1 MAVRLY
7 SEFKSDRGDQYKIEI
22 HDTQW
27 LAASTTFNVDS
38 RGFELTYE
46 GETDDIVS
54 PIVSSRLTFGAYA
67 ANGTFETFIDTLKL
81 FQENRFRV
89 VVYRASTSDV
99 ITDFESRVYTDGGTI
114 EDIGCLRDAVADLGL
129 GAYELFWVGWVTQDL
144 VSVEDASAP
153 YVYEIT
159 ATDGIGRLANVEY
172 DEPNGVIE
180 TNGLQLTRITD
191 VLKNALTN
199 IGTSDLWDAS
209 DVFFET
215 AVDWWETNVQTYSTS
230 VDPVLNQGF
239 DVRYFNER
247 DDNGDVVYPPTL
259 EILRQM
265 ATLYNARIFM
275 QRGRFV
281 FEQYGNRDAVSR
293 YVSRYTKTGTAIS
306 RTAINDDV
314 AVDQTTFA
322 ARRSGNNWNF
332 LPAAQLAKI
341 HYVQRFLNPFNAFSQ
356 FRFRNSPNAFTAGFI
371 AGGSGVQLA
380 FGSTPFNF
388 RVVGAPSAT
397 SPIFPVFKMRIRIK
411 DSSTGTFY
419 YCNRAYLGV
428 ATGGAMFGIPA
439 WSTTAG
445 EYYFD
450 MPAFFTSGIA
460 VVASNVQIITP
471 DIPVNGEIDFQLQH
485 HGVFRSS
492 NGSTYTPTQTP
503 LFDGTFV
510 FGINTNGSTNSPGA
524 TFSSTNAEVGIDSK
538 LTIDLG
544 DVVIADGPFQSGHL
558 AAYNGSAWMG
568 TQDWRKGSSGTALPI
583 LKLLSNE
590 TLALHVR
597 PIEQYNG
604 NIISSSLFGQ
614 RLTFDST
621 AYLMTSGTFTANADE
636 WSGTWYKIQTIRTA
650 VTALDVLP
658 DLVDRLPLT
667 SATTSGVSPNDII
680 GGRIAG
686 MAIDIENEKVGPYE
700 QTATGARINGTT
712 NITGVAT
719 MERSTIVGLESFVDT
734 FETRVTTDGG
744 VVESKTCVSDAIT
757 ALVGDN
763 MVSLIPTDIS
773 APLTAAEPVV
783 VKKTLDVDGA
793 TTMGSTLGVAGA
805 STLASLSATATSV
818 TTLSASSN
826 ASVGGTLGVTG
837 ATTLSS
843 TLGVTGTSNL
853 SNTNIDGAANFN
865 TTASVNGAWYADID
879 DVTAT
884 ASGTYEVKNTDYI
897 LFATWSGGNGTFT
910 IVLPP
915 VESSEGRM
923 IRIKTDSTI
932 SNSTALSI
940 VPDAGDTTARI
951 DGESS
956 SSMTRSYDGATYLCH
971 NGDWWVIQKKDK
983 G

>member
-7 SEFKSDRGDQYKIEI
+7 SEFKSDYGILYRIEI

-27 LAASTTFNVDS
+27 LAVATEFNVDS

-89 VVYRASTSDV
+89 VVYRVNPTNIWNSW
-99 ITDFESRVYTDGGTI
+99 TDFWQNATNPWEELT
-114 EDIGCLRDAVADLGL
+114 
-129 GAYELFWVGWVTQDL
+129 LFWVGWLTQDL

-153 YVYEIT
+153 YIYEIT

-180 TNGLQLTRITD
+180 TNGLQVTRVTD
-191 VLKNALTN
+191 VLKNTLTN
-199 IGTSDLWDAS
+199 IGTADLWGAN

-215 AVDWWETNVQTYSTS
+215 AVDWWETNAQTYSTS
-230 VDPVLNQGF
+230 VDPAFNQGF

-265 ATLYNARIFM
+265 ATLYNARIYM

-281 FEQYGNRDAVSR
+281 FEQYGNRDTASR
-293 YVSRYTKTGTAIS
+293 YVSQYRKDGTAIARAAVS
-306 RTAINDDV
+306 DDI
-314 AVDQTTFA
+314 AVNQTTFA

-332 LPAAQLAKI
+332 LPAAQSAKI

-356 FRFRNSPNAFTAGFI
+356 YRFRTTTNAFTAGFL
-371 AGGSGVQLA
+371 AGGVGVQLA

-397 SPIFPVFKMRIRIK
+397 SPVFPVFKMRIRIK

-428 ATGGAMFGIPA
+428 STGGAMFGIPA

-445 EYYFD
+445 EYFFD

-460 VVASNVQIITP
+460 VVASNIQIITP

-503 LFDGTFV
+503 LFDGVFI
-510 FGINTNGSTNSPGA
+510 FGINTDGATNSPGA
-524 TFSSTNAEVGIDSK
+524 TFSSTNTEAGIDSK

-558 AAYNGSAWMG
+558 AAYNGSAWVG
-568 TQDWRKGSSGTALPI
+568 TQDWLKGSSGTALPI

-604 NIISSSLFGQ
+604 NVISASFFGQ
-614 RLTFDST
+614 RLVWDST
-621 AYLMTSGTFTANADE
+621 AYIMTSGSFTANADE
-636 WSGTWYKIQTIRTA
+636 WSGTWYKIQTIRGSVSPA
-650 VTALDVLP
+650 DPLP
-658 DLVDRLPLT
+658 DLLDRLALN
-667 SATTSGVSPNDII
+667 SASTSGVSPNDII
-680 GGRIAG
+680 GGRIGG
-686 MAIDIENEKVGPYE
+686 MVVDIENESVGPFE
-700 QTATGARINGTT
+700 QTATGARINGTA
-712 NITGVAT
+712 N
-719 MERSTIVGLESFVDT
+719 
-734 FETRVTTDGG
+734 
-744 VVESKTCVSDAIT
+744 
-757 ALVGDN
+757 
-763 MVSLIPTDIS
+763 
-773 APLTAAEPVV
+773 
-783 VKKTLDVDGA
+783 
-793 TTMGSTLGVAGA
+793 
-805 STLASLSATATSV
+805 
-818 TTLSASSN
+818 
-826 ASVGGTLGVTG
+826 VTG

-843 TLGVTGTSNL
+843 TLGVTGTSTMNAATI
-853 SNTNIDGAANFN
+853 NGAATLNSKTF
-865 TTASVNGAWYADID
+865 VNGSWNSNIV
-879 DVTAT
+879 DVTAEP
-884 ASGTYEVKNTDYI
+884 SSLYKVGDNDYI
-897 LFATWSGGNGTFT
+897 LFVTWSGGNGTFD
-910 IVLPP
+910 IELPA
-915 VESSEGRM
+915 VDASAGRM

-932 SNSTALSI
+932 SNSKALSI
-940 VPDAGDTTARI
+940 IPADGDTGVLI
-951 DGESS
+951 DGEGS
-956 SSMTRSYDGATYLCH
+956 SSMTRPYDGATYLCH
-971 NGDWWVIQKKDK
+971 KGNWWVIQKKDK
-983 G
+983 